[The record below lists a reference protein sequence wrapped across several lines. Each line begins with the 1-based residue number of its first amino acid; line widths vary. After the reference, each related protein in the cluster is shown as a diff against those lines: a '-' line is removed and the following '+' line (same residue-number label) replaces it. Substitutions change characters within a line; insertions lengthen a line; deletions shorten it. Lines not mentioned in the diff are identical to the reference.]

1 MIRRMPCGLT
11 RKVEQTE
18 EKERRGTVVVMLVVN
33 YVPQA
38 EQTGPLPTWK
48 A

>member
-1 MIRRMPCGLT
+1 MPCGLT
-11 RKVEQTE
+11 RKVKQTE
-18 EKERRGTVVVMLVVN
+18 EKERLGTVVVVLVVN
-33 YVPQA
+33 YVPQT